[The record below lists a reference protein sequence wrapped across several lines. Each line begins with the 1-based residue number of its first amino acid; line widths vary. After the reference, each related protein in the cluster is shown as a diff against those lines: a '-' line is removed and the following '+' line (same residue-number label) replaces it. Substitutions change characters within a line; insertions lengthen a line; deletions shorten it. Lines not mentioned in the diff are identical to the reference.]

1 MTELGSSTFPVL
13 VVGAAYLLGAIPFG
27 LLLGRIAGGLDV
39 RRVGSGNIGATNVAR
54 SLGPWAGILTLALDV
69 GKGAAA
75 VWAAWRLTGQP
86 GTAMAAGLAAVAGHV
101 FPVYL
106 GFHGG
111 KGVATGLGAFLVLE
125 PRATLM
131 AGVIF
136 LAAVA
141 ASRRI
146 SPGSIL
152 AAASLPFLLYFR
164 RAAPP
169 LILSGFAA
177 SLLILYR
184 HGSNMRRL
192 LAGTEPKLGEGRR

>member
-1 MTELGSSTFPVL
+1 MDMGSALLPAI
-13 VVGAAYLLGAIPFG
+13 VVVAAYLLGAIPFG
-27 LLLGRIAGGLDV
+27 LLLGRIAGGMDV
-39 RRVGSGNIGATNVAR
+39 RSVGSGNIGATNVAR
-54 SLGPWAGILTLALDV
+54 SLGPWAGFLTLALDV

-75 VWAAWRLTGQP
+75 VWGASRLTGQP

-101 FPVYL
+101 FPIYL
-106 GFHGG
+106 GFRGG

-131 AGVIF
+131 AGAIF

-141 ASRRI
+141 VSRRI

-152 AAASLPFLLYFR
+152 AAASLPVLLYFR
-164 RAAPP
+164 HAAPP
-169 LILSGFAA
+169 LILAGLVS

-184 HGSNMRRL
+184 HGSNIRRL
-192 LAGTEPKLGEGRR
+192 LSGTEPKLGAETR